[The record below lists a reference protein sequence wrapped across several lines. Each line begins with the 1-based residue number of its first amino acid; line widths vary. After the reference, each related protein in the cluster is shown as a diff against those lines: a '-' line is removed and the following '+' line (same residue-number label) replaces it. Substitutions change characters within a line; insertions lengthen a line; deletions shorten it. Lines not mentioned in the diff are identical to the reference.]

1 MNCRAY
7 IDRTGQSA
15 GAGRLIGDPPSMGG
29 EDESKTVGSGDG
41 EAAAA
46 VAEGQRRGEEEGS
59 AEAAETIAKSEAA
72 AGRGRSEWEHDA
84 LFAAFSK
91 FDRDSRCV
99 NNTEL

>member
-1 MNCRAY
+1 MAATPEILTIPVRGGRIGLVLPTSPNV
-7 IDRTGQSA
+7 QS
-15 GAGRLIGDPPSMGG
+15 
-29 EDESKTVGSGDG
+29 SGDG